1 MDEKI
6 AILYTKQIKE
16 DYLYYIK
23 ENFLLMRK
31 LFEEGKKCPPYSRDE
46 TSREHKL
53 FCQCRVK
60 HFQMMTILGMNAE
73 HILKIILLKNG
84 YIINIGSSEEQFEE
98 SFLKKIEIFEE
109 TNFDDISQEQKA
121 LNNLY
126 NEAEQLINDRRT
138 ISFYKCIEL
147 FKKSIKN
154 NKEYFKSIKKY
165 SFNNPKEKI
174 FVDGMFLESDS
185 GPTYDYLGF
194 KEISPN
200 NALDI
205 IREMRNNYIHV
216 ANAHSERQGIIHY
229 LYNFLLYLCVKEFK
243 RFFIDEKY
251 LPETKIKIE
260 KLFPTIEN
268 IF

>member
-1 MDEKI
+1 MDDKI

-23 ENFLLMRK
+23 ENFSLMRK
-31 LFEEGKKCPPYSRDE
+31 LFEEGKNCPPYNEDE

-53 FCQCRVK
+53 FYRCRVK

-73 HILKIILLKNG
+73 HILKIILLKNR

-121 LNNLY
+121 FNNLY
-126 NEAEQLINDRRT
+126 NEAEQLISDKRT

-147 FKKSIKN
+147 FKKCIKN
-154 NKEYFKSIKKY
+154 DKEYFTSIKKY
-165 SFNNPKEKI
+165 SFNTPKKKI
-174 FVDGMFLESDS
+174 FVDGMFLESDP
-185 GPTYDYLGF
+185 GPAYDYLGYND
-194 KEISPN
+194 IGPN

-205 IREMRNNYIHV
+205 IRKMRNNYIHV
-216 ANAHSERQGIIHY
+216 ANAHSEQEGIIHY

-243 RFFIDEKY
+243 SFFIDEKY
-251 LPETKIKIE
+251 LPETKAKIE
-260 KLFPTIEN
+260 GLFPAIED

>member
-1 MDEKI
+1 MNEKI

-23 ENFLLMRK
+23 ENFSLMRK
-31 LFEEGKKCPPYSRDE
+31 LFEEEKKCPPYSRDE

-84 YIINIGSSEEQFEE
+84 YIINIGFSEEQFEE

-126 NEAEQLINDRRT
+126 NEAEQLINNKRT
-138 ISFYKCIEL
+138 ISFYNCIEL
-147 FKKSIKN
+147 FKKCIKN
-154 NKEYFKSIKKY
+154 DKEYFTSIKKY
-165 SFNNPKEKI
+165 SFNISKKKI
-174 FVDGMFLESDS
+174 FVDGKLLESHL
-185 GPTYDYLGF
+185 GPAYNYLGF
-194 KEISPN
+194 KEISPH

-229 LYNFLLYLCVKEFK
+229 LYNFLLYLCVKEFR
-243 RFFIDEKY
+243 RFFTDEKY
-251 LPETKIKIE
+251 LPEMKAKIE
-260 KLFPTIEN
+260 GLFPAIED
-268 IF
+268 II

>member
-6 AILYTKQIKE
+6 AILFTKQIKE
-16 DYLYYIK
+16 DYLYYVK

-31 LFEEGKKCPPYSRDE
+31 LFEEGKNCPPYNEDE

-53 FCQCRVK
+53 FYQCRAK
-60 HFQMMTILGMNAE
+60 HFQMMTIMGMSAE

-84 YIINIGSSEEQFEE
+84 YIINKNSSKELFVE
-98 SFLKKIEIFEE
+98 SFLKKIEIIEK
-109 TNFDDISQEQKA
+109 TNFDDVSQEQEA
-121 LNNLY
+121 FNNLY
-126 NEAEQLINDRRT
+126 NEAEQLISDRRT
-138 ISFYKCIEL
+138 ISFCKCIEL
-147 FKKSIKN
+147 FKKCIKN
-154 NKEYFKSIKKY
+154 NKEYFTSIKKY
-165 SFNNPKEKI
+165 SLNSPKKKI
-174 FVDGMFLESDS
+174 FVNGIFLESDP
-185 GPTYDYLGF
+185 GPAYDYLGF

-216 ANAHSERQGIIHY
+216 ANAHSEKQGIIHY

-251 LPETKIKIE
+251 LPETNAKIE
-260 KLFPTIEN
+260 KMFPSIEN